1 MDVVEELKKIKKKE
15 QELYKF
21 ILQQFLDLEEFKKSF
36 SSSIAKTVDTK
47 LEQIDKILLKH
58 SDIESSS
65 SSDLETIKK
74 VILEN
79 LHILKGE
86 QGEKG
91 EKGEQG
97 EKGEKGEQGE
107 KGEKGEQGE
116 KGKQGEQGEQGAQGE
131 QGEKGEQG
139 KQDEKGEKDEK
150 GAKGEQGEQDEKSE
164 DLGLKR
170 GYYYNE
176 NGEIPDIAKTL
187 EKYNTC
193 SIFLKSSIIGIF
205 ILPKPND
212 SFIGK
217 ELLIIN
223 TSSSI
228 WKIRV
233 EEGIKIGGQIEKIL
247 NKSGNYLKLV
257 SDGEK
262 YYIL

>member
-86 QGEKG
+86 QGEKC
-91 EKGEQG
+91 EQG
-97 EKGEKGEQGE
+97 EK
-107 KGEKGEQGE
+107 
-116 KGKQGEQGEQGAQGE
+116 GAQGE
-131 QGEKGEQG
+131 QGEK
-139 KQDEKGEKDEK
+139 
-150 GAKGEQGEQDEKSE
+150 SE
-164 DLGLKR
+164 ELGLKR
-170 GYYYNE
+170 GYCYNE